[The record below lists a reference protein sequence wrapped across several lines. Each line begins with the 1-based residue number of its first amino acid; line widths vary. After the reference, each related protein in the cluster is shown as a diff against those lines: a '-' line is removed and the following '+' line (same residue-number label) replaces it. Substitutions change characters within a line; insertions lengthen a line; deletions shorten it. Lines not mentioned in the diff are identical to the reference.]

1 MLEAELLGAAAQTG
15 VVGLLAWMWL
25 LERRAAAAREL
36 ELAEL
41 HERVLSDRVK
51 LDVLVGVV
59 TSNTRALTALESV
72 QRVLVSRLCPGAGSG
87 EAA

>member
-1 MLEAELLGAAAQTG
+1 MVEAELLGAAAQSG

-25 LERRAAAAREL
+25 LERRAAAARER
-36 ELAEL
+36 ELTEL
-41 HERVLSDRVK
+41 HERVLGDRVR

-59 TSNTRALTALESV
+59 TANTRALTALESV
-72 QRVLVSRLCPGAGSG
+72 QRALVARLCPGAGSG